1 MEEARTVL
9 ERLDRI
15 DTMRRAN
22 AGPVELL
29 EELRCLL
36 HEAEAWAGTEGDEP
50 GKAAVVG
57 LRSALERAPRGGG
70 VVARLGR

>member
-1 MEEARTVL
+1 MEEVRSIL

-29 EELRCLL
+29 GELRLL
-36 HEAEAWAGTEGDEP
+36 LQDAEGWARLEGGDAAEEA
-50 GKAAVVG
+50 VG
-57 LRSALERAPRGGG
+57 RLRSALAHDMIET
-70 VVARLGR
+70 

>member
-1 MEEARTVL
+1 MEEVRSVV

-29 EELRCLL
+29 GELRLLL
-36 HEAEAWAGTEGDEP
+36 HEAQAWVDEEGGEV
-50 GKAAVVG
+50 GAVAVAR
-57 LRSALERAPRGGG
+57 LRSALAHDMID
-70 VVARLGR
+70 A

>member
-1 MEEARTVL
+1 MRSVL

-29 EELRCLL
+29 GELRCLL
-36 HEAEAWAGTEGDEP
+36 QEAEVWVREEGGDAATE
-50 GKAAVVG
+50 A
-57 LRSALERAPRGGG
+57 
-70 VVARLGR
+70 VARLRSSLDRGPQQTPTR

>member
-1 MEEARTVL
+1 MEEVRSVL

-29 EELRCLL
+29 GELRLL
-36 HEAEAWAGTEGDEP
+36 LREAEAWVDEEGGEV
-50 GKAAVVG
+50 GAAAVAR
-57 LRSALERAPRGGG
+57 LRSALTHDMIDG
-70 VVARLGR
+70 

>member
-1 MEEARTVL
+1 MEEARSVV

-29 EELRCLL
+29 DELRCLL
-36 HEAEAWAGTEGDEP
+36 HEAEAWSRAEGGDA
-50 GKAAVVG
+50 GKAATG
-57 LRSALERAPRGGG
+57 RLREALERGALRT
-70 VVARLGR
+70 VER

>member
-1 MEEARTVL
+1 RVMEEVRSVL

-29 EELRCLL
+29 GELRCLL
-36 HEAEAWAGTEGDEP
+36 REAERWAHAEGGEV
-50 GKAAVVG
+50 GKEAVAK
-57 LRSALERAPRGGG
+57 LKTALDRGPDKTPAG
-70 VVARLGR
+70 